1 MRTSCP
7 STVMSDWSPGTEP
20 LWSEDCSTRMRYTG
34 QSPGRRRRQRR
45 RSIPDRG
52 GGLWR
57 GPGDR
62 SKTGEKKW
70 DFKMVDYTESG
81 ILTTA
86 ADLLFSG
93 GREGHFF
100 ALDARTGELL
110 WKTNLGWNRRQ
121 RPDDVCR
128 GRPSIRGRVRRQRAL
143 RLRPAGL
150 KRWLIAENEHLPI
163 QPHREAHR
171 AGLDGPGSQAGA
183 SCRVLPGV
191 RTVDHRVIRA
201 GERECR
207 VQVGELHLVEHVV
220 RLELQLD
227 AAILAPG
234 QRDRKA
240 P

>member
-1 MRTSCP
+1 
-7 STVMSDWSPGTEP
+7 
-20 LWSEDCSTRMRYTG
+20 MRYTG

-86 ADLLFSG
+86 ADLRFSG

-110 WKTNLGWNRRQ
+110 WKTNLGGTVASGPMTYAAGSHQ
-121 RPDDVCR
+121 YR
-128 GRPSIRGRVRRQRAL
+128 GGSADKALHPSV
-143 RLRPAGL
+143 
-150 KRWLIAENEHLPI
+150 
-163 QPHREAHR
+163 
-171 AGLDGPGSQAGA
+171 
-183 SCRVLPGV
+183 
-191 RTVDHRVIRA
+191 
-201 GERECR
+201 
-207 VQVGELHLVEHVV
+207 
-220 RLELQLD
+220 
-227 AAILAPG
+227 
-234 QRDRKA
+234 
-240 P
+240 

>member
-1 MRTSCP
+1 MTS
-7 STVMSDWSPGTEP
+7 WSRPFEACVLVLAAMP
-20 LWSEDCSTRMRYTG
+20 LGAQSLPRQSAASATAGGDPARGRALVEASKCLDCHRIEETGSRLGPDLSEIGKLRSPDLLQRAIVAPDADVLPEHRHVRLVTRDGIVVVGRLLNQDALHR
-34 QSPGRRRRQRR
+34 QSPGRRRRERR

-110 WKTNLGWNRRQ
+110 WKTNLGGTVASGPMTYAAAGHQYVAVSADNALYVFGL
-121 RPDDVCR
+121 PD
-128 GRPSIRGRVRRQRAL
+128 
-143 RLRPAGL
+143 
-150 KRWLIAENEHLPI
+150 
-163 QPHREAHR
+163 
-171 AGLDGPGSQAGA
+171 
-183 SCRVLPGV
+183 
-191 RTVDHRVIRA
+191 
-201 GERECR
+201 
-207 VQVGELHLVEHVV
+207 
-220 RLELQLD
+220 
-227 AAILAPG
+227 
-234 QRDRKA
+234 
-240 P
+240 